1 MTVKDYILIIFSIFD
16 CLNIACSKLTAKNT
30 MGDREEHISQLY
42 AHHLKCISQLAS
54 FIKQNH

>member
-1 MTVKDYILIIFSIFD
+1 
-16 CLNIACSKLTAKNT
+16 

-42 AHHLKCISQLAS
+42 AHHLKYVSQLAN